1 MDTRLEK
8 NLSNKISL
16 QNKRILNRIV
26 KQELDKI
33 FRTDYYGTLEQIDN
47 EMLIMENAFVKDN
60 CEMEYNESIEEW
72 YLRIY
77 DMTKE
82 E

>member
-1 MDTRLEK
+1 MLQEHLK
-8 NLSNKISL
+8 QVEL
-16 QNKRILNRIV
+16 QNKRILNGIV
-26 KQELDKI
+26 KNELDKI
-33 FRTDYYGTLEQIDN
+33 FKTDYYGTLEQIDN

-60 CEMEYNESIEEW
+60 CEMKYNESIEEW

-77 DMTKE
+77 DLTKE